1 VRGSLA
7 WLFSKLAV
15 VEKSKLAFHQ
25 FCLALQPTRLNSFF
39 VTGWP
44 HAARLPHFF
53 TYYFNIMI
61 NQRGKA
67 VWNGDMKGHGT
78 ISTQS
83 GVVEAQYSVGSRFEG
98 QKGTNPE
105 ELIGAAHAGCYTMF
119 LTNVLGQHGHTVE
132 TITTTSTVTLDPTQN
147 PPKITKIHVSTEGK
161 VTGGNITPEDF
172 QKHAEFAKANCPVS
186 QVLSAV
192 PEMTLEA
199 KLS

>member
-1 VRGSLA
+1 LKTVPGYGYRG
-7 WLFSKLAV
+7 WQIEFPIILFSFAIIKVKQILYTGRAV
-15 VEKSKLAFHQ
+15 CRPA
-25 FCLALQPTRLNSFF
+25 NS
-39 VTGWP
+39 
-44 HAARLPHFF
+44 HFF
-53 TYYFNIMI
+53 TYYFNTMI

-132 TITTTSTVTLDPTQN
+132 SITTTSTVTLDPTQN

-199 KLS
+199 KLA

>member
-1 VRGSLA
+1 MHYAAGS
-7 WLFSKLAV
+7 FINPPI
-15 VEKSKLAFHQ
+15 F
-25 FCLALQPTRLNSFF
+25 
-39 VTGWP
+39 
-44 HAARLPHFF
+44 
-53 TYYFNIMI
+53 YYFLPNSMI

-67 VWNGDMKGHGT
+67 VWNGDIKGHGN

-83 GVVEAQYSVGSRFEG
+83 GVVEAPYSAGSRFEG

-119 LTNVLGQHGHTVE
+119 LANVLGQHGHTIE
-132 TITTTSTVTLDPTQN
+132 SLNTTSTVTLDPTQN

-172 QKHAEFAKANCPVS
+172 QKHAQFAKDHCPVS